1 MKSVNYWR
9 FIMKKS
15 LEFQIAEIKNKI
27 AALGY
32 ITPGS
37 ISEQYNVCGSPN
49 CKCKDE
55 KNPQKHGPY
64 YYLSFTFKGKSHT
77 EFISSDEIKKYR
89 EYIKNYKTFKELSQE
104 LIEKNLELLKSEK
117 KIKK

>member
-1 MKSVNYWR
+1 M
-9 FIMKKS
+9 
-15 LEFQIAEIKNKI
+15 
-27 AALGY
+27 GH

-55 KNPQKHGPY
+55 KNPQKHGHY
-64 YYLSFTFKGKSHT
+64 YYLSFTFKGKSRA

-89 EYIKNYKTFKELSQE
+89 EYIKNHKTFKELCQE

-117 KIKK
+117 N